1 MKDMVEFVEAIIR
14 NVKISWSGKM
24 IIIFLLALL
33 FVGIWILCKYAKAK
47 STIKENF
54 KEFWNDLRALKRCKK
69 AMLGVG
75 GILFCVVVIGTCY
88 WFNI

>member
-54 KEFWNDLRALKRCKK
+54 KKMQKSDVGSRGDFILCSCNWNLL
-69 AMLGVG
+69 LVQ
-75 GILFCVVVIGTCY
+75 
-88 WFNI
+88 